1 MNRVLAAIGLTAGS
15 LVAAPLVG
23 LAQPDESGGAVVTVV
38 RATTGCFSDTVRVS
52 GIVVPRRMAVVN
64 VSEDGYK
71 VTEVLAAE
79 GSQVTAGQVLARL
92 TRSSSSGGQ
101 GASQGGPQGGQQG
114 GQRSGPTNLTLKAPV
129 KGLVVKS
136 TAKVG
141 TAASPQ
147 SEPLFQ
153 IIANNE
159 LELQVEV
166 LSVHVPKIEPGVA
179 ARISIDGGVE
189 LPGRVRLVAPDID
202 PKTQLGHARLAVSS
216 DSSLRMGMFGRAA
229 IDASRSCG
237 VMVPRS
243 AVDYQID
250 GTSVQVV
257 RGRAIET
264 RRVVVGLLSEDGAE
278 IRQGVKE
285 GDTVVA
291 HAGTSL
297 HDGDKVKPI
306 MAGDAELTRTVQ

>member
-15 LVAAPLVG
+15 LIAAPLAVFG
-23 LAQPDESGGAVVTVV
+23 QPDEAGGAVVTVV

-64 VSEDGYK
+64 VHEDGYK

-79 GSQVTAGQVLARL
+79 GSQVTAGQVLAQL

-101 GASQGGPQGGQQG
+101 GAGQGGQQG
-114 GQRSGPTNLTLKAPV
+114 GQRSGPTNLNLKAPV

-153 IIANNE
+153 IIAGNE

-166 LSVHVPKIEPGVA
+166 PSIHVPKIEPGAA

-189 LPGRVRLVAPDID
+189 LPGRVRLVAPDIN
-202 PKTQLGHARLAVSS
+202 PKTQLGHAWLAVSS

-278 IRQGVKE
+278 IREGVKE